1 MTAHSM
7 KYLEPLSFE
16 SRMEVQESNILY
28 SSRSVPSVQSWRL
41 PPHCPPGKEL
51 PVQQH
56 SRVSTKSGQLCP
68 DRGCFVVFEQ
78 FNLSDLR
85 FLLIMRQGLTVLC
98 HIEHAPG
105 YWSYLS
111 HEAEHD
117 AEPRPW
123 FMIART
129 VIRKNKEHTEKSAC
143 SLFL

>member
-7 KYLEPLSFE
+7 KYMEPLSFE

-28 SSRSVPSVQSWRL
+28 SSRTVPSVQSWRL

-56 SRVSTKSGQLCP
+56 SRASTQSGQLCP
-68 DRGCFVVFEQ
+68 DRGGFVVFEQ

-85 FLLIMRQGLTVLC
+85 FLLILRQGLTVLC

-105 YWSYLS
+105 YG
-111 HEAEHD
+111 A
-117 AEPRPW
+117 
-123 FMIART
+123 
-129 VIRKNKEHTEKSAC
+129 
-143 SLFL
+143 